1 MEIYAC
7 PFSVVSPFWVCY
19 SVLWINV
26 VESQMNPTS
35 RTETYRNKPLAGALF
50 VLSASFTFAVLGALI
65 KVVSTSLTNEMVVF
79 FRNLCALIFILPWIW
94 YRRPIGGVKTA
105 FFQLHLLRSLA
116 GLGAMYCFFY
126 AIAHLQL
133 SEACLLASTAPLF
146 IPVIAYIWIHEP
158 VAQKVRGAIIIGFIG
173 IVLILK
179 PGFGVFQPVAIV
191 GLTAGIFVALAMVSI
206 RRMSSSEPTI
216 RIVFYFT
223 VLGTLI
229 SAVPLVWSWQSPQP
243 KIWWLLVLIGLLA
256 AVGQFMLTKGYSLAP
271 AAQVGPFTYGN
282 VVFATFLGWLF
293 WGESLDSTTWIG
305 AFLICIAGIIATR
318 RTKTHALLGTTAR
331 ATAYVDEES
340 SRHD

>member
-1 MEIYAC
+1 MD
-7 PFSVVSPFWVCY
+7 
-19 SVLWINV
+19 
-26 VESQMNPTS
+26 PTS
-35 RTETYRNKPLAGALF
+35 REETYRNQPLAGALF
-50 VLSASFTFAVLGALI
+50 VLSSSFTFAALGALI

-94 YRRPIGGVKTA
+94 YSRPLGGVKTA
-105 FFQLHLLRSLA
+105 FFHLHLLRSLA

-146 IPVIAYIWIHEP
+146 IPAIAYVWIREP
-158 VAQKVRGAIIIGFIG
+158 VARKVRGAIIIGFIG
-173 IVLILK
+173 IVLMLK
-179 PGFGVFQPVAIV
+179 PGLGVFQPIAIV
-191 GLTAGIFVALAMVSI
+191 GLAAGAFVALAMVSI
-206 RRMSSSEPTI
+206 RRMSTSEPTI

-243 KIWWLLVLIGLLA
+243 KIWWLLVLIGLFA
-256 AVGQFMLTKGYSLAP
+256 AIGQILLTKGYSLAP

-282 VVFATFLGWLF
+282 VVFATVLGWLF
-293 WGESLDSTTWIG
+293 WGESLDSMTWVG
-305 AFLICIAGIIATR
+305 AFLICIAGIITTR

-331 ATAYVDEES
+331 ATAYADEES
-340 SRHD
+340 AGKPAL